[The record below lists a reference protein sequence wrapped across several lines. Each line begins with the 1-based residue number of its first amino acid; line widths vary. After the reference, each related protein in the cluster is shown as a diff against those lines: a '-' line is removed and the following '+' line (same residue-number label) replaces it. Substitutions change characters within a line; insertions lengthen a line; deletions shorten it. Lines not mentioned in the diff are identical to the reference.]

1 MITLKKKK
9 MTKRLSAAVLSL
21 VIILYQLVGTAP
33 FTLGL
38 TAFAAEATTNIPLR
52 RLNGSGKAFIY
63 HSFNETTKFTAGN
76 TYAFLDGIYSAD
88 DAVSALGAGAIL
100 KILSKEPSGA
110 KYGSEYYIQKK
121 YGSDAAVKA
130 YVAVETPGKDFD
142 FCPNGGLYQVPNT
155 ANPTEYRYFCW
166 KGGAYNC
173 GPYYAYT
180 YVEESVVS
188 DNVTA
193 SLKNI
198 ENQGSQNS
206 KDYTVTVTYDGN
218 KKKVLDHGSYKVK
231 FTSPDKV
238 TIIVSDSVGNSI
250 TANFQSPLA
259 VRYDGN
265 CENAL
270 NVPSAQTAWKGESNK
285 LSSALPTRLGYSFVN
300 WKDSNTGKTY
310 SAGQSFTPESS
321 LRLLAQWKDSQ
332 APVIGYTPTQV
343 MTGDSDETVKK
354 AVLEVLTVTDNE
366 PVSECTITVTLPAG
380 FTKTAGTKNAK
391 VTVKDK
397 AGNTST
403 KACSVYVSSYVD
415 ISKPVF
421 TASSKN
427 LTATLNNP
435 GTDKITESGF
445 VWGVMNSPS
454 LKINN
459 GNEKTATAV
468 SNAGGKISVTASNLQ
483 KGVTYYARAYI
494 TADNITYYSE
504 EITIGLGLPAYGT
517 FTVKNNGDN
526 TFTIIRSGGTEG
538 QQLVYFRTVNGSAVG
553 GTHFTHTFGYW
564 TFKDGE
570 TSKKVTVTE
579 KSANTAY
586 TGKSATAYS
595 NADRTYSLEIY
606 RVDGGGSL
614 DDDQDKI
621 KAKRTMKN
629 TSSYKVD
636 RSVYNE
642 TKGTT
647 VSVDNEKKYVV
658 DRSGGS
664 KGDLYWKNN
673 RGYNTKYN
681 QDNFNTN
688 FNVSSIH
695 KSSAAYIKATA
706 QTYLYRYTMNVTE
719 EEDCYEQAWMGTHEP
734 DNAHSDKKCAGD
746 YTKKPVSLTDKNAGS
761 AIWTAVFLAAQGY
774 KNITKNFPST
784 SIDKSEDKGSLSN
797 KVYACNSSNA
807 IVSEDGKTYAKIPI
821 ADTVYNFFAA
831 TGSDEDRW
839 RVENFT
845 DYIKIC
851 DSVEPQLIAVGP
863 MAGGTYKIGDKF
875 TVSLIFDE
883 IVDSRNSTNIKN
895 VKVNTTWGTADYAG
909 GADTNVIYFTGTV
922 AENASEKLL
931 KVNSITNPN
940 YIKDMC
946 NSTTTKAT
954 ASKSGTTNAELDAS
968 VPNFT
973 VTANGITNGTGKATV
988 TVNADKT
995 KTNKMSYAW
1004 SDSSTAPT
1012 SGWVELSDSELSSA
1026 KSTSGLSLSIRKEA
1040 GSGKSNGKWYLHV
1053 KAVYSTT
1060 GASAYKNA
1068 CLDFGTAASPALG
1081 SKPPT
1086 LTAKADNTNW
1096 AASRNISISA
1106 TGAQS
1111 LKYRKSDAASWTT
1124 LSTTATGV
1132 TVYKNGYYTFLLSSG
1147 DVTVTKTVSV
1157 EKIDRESPTAS
1168 IGEPTSNSK
1177 ESPKS
1182 GVYTKIELPIT
1193 YADTGSGVKTVHY
1206 KWTNSTAAPSSWLT
1220 LVTGKTTVTYTASE
1234 STATV
1239 KYLHIKV
1246 SDNVNYTCTTYSSP
1260 FKVISEAAVKN
1271 HTPTITVT
1279 GAPTKWTN
1287 DTATLTWQLSKYA
1300 GKNYE
1305 VILPDGK
1312 KSSETSGEVWAR
1324 QNGDY
1329 TVTVRDLDYGGE
1341 NSASVTVDKLDF
1353 TSPAVTVSGGND
1365 GWTNTDQTLTISAS
1379 DTQSGVGKKWYK
1391 IVSSTDEI
1399 PTEGLTELTG
1409 NTIKLSEE
1417 GRYYLY
1423 YKIYDNA
1430 GDTELDREANKTEGF
1445 KAVLIDKTAP
1455 AVSIGEYSANAGITV
1470 TAADIT
1476 SKLASLSYRIGN
1488 GAEIPI
1494 TLTNGQIEKVFTI
1507 TDLPAG
1513 NNEITVT
1520 ATDNS
1525 GLCTT
1530 IVKKVHVEI
1539 VSVEITWGA
1548 MEFTYSE
1555 GTWNAK
1561 AHTYEGVGWEPDKT
1575 DGNKIA
1581 VRNSGETAVN
1591 VSYSYTPANSAVM
1604 GGITDKVSMITA
1616 PIALNASEEK
1626 SAWLIL
1632 NGKPNK
1638 TINKD
1643 ILGSVTVTLGGN

>member
-1 MITLKKKK
+1 MLTLKKKE

-21 VIILYQLVGTAP
+21 VIILYQFIGTAP

-52 RLNGSGKAFIY
+52 RIDGSGKAFIY
-63 HSFNETTKFTAGN
+63 HSFNETTEFTEGE
-76 TYAFLDGIYSAD
+76 TYAFLDGVYGAEN
-88 DAVSALGAGAIL
+88 AVSALGAGAIL
-100 KILSKEPSGA
+100 KILSKEPNGA

-121 YGSDAAVKA
+121 YGSSAKA
-130 YVAVETPGKDFD
+130 KVYVAVKTPGKDFD

-155 ANPTEYRYFCW
+155 AKPTEYRYFCW

-180 YVEESVVS
+180 YTEESVVS

-198 ENQGSQNS
+198 ENQGSQNPE
-206 KDYTVTVTYDGN
+206 DYTVTITYDGN
-218 KKKVLDHGSYKVK
+218 KKKVLDNGSYKVK

-265 CENAL
+265 SENAL
-270 NVPSAQTAWKGESNK
+270 NVPSVQTAWKNESSNI
-285 LSSALPTRLGYSFVN
+285 SSAKPTLSGYSFIN
-300 WKDSNTGKTY
+300 WKDSDTSKTY
-310 SAGQSFTPESS
+310 TAGQSFTPASS
-321 LRLLAQWKDSQ
+321 MRLLAQWKDIL
-332 APVIGYTPTQV
+332 APVIDYTPAQV

-354 AVLEVLTVTDNE
+354 AVLDAITVTDNE
-366 PVSECTITVTLPAG
+366 PVSECTITVTLPAN
-380 FTKTAGTKNAK
+380 FTKTAGNKNAT

-397 AGNTST
+397 AGNTAT
-403 KACSVYVSSYVD
+403 KECSVYVSSYVD

-421 TASSKN
+421 TASTKN

-435 GTDKITESGF
+435 GTDTITESGF

-454 LKINN
+454 LKVNN

-494 TADNITYYSE
+494 TAGGVTYYSE
-504 EITIGLGLPAYGT
+504 EITVGLGLPAYGT
-517 FTVKNNGDN
+517 FTVKNNEDN

-538 QQLVYFRTVNGSAVG
+538 KQTVYYRTVNGSAVG
-553 GTHFTHTFGYW
+553 GTHFRHLYGSW
-564 TFKDGE
+564 TFNDGE
-570 TSKKVTVTE
+570 TSKNVPIDEFGTNEKYTE
-579 KSANTAY
+579 NSTTY
-586 TGKSATAYS
+586 PATAYS

-606 RVDGGGSL
+606 KVDGGGSL
-614 DDDQDKI
+614 GSTTS
-621 KAKRTMKN
+621 AVRTMKN
-629 TSSYKVD
+629 NSRYKVD

-647 VSVDNEKKYVV
+647 VTVADDKKYVV

-664 KGDLYWKNN
+664 EGDLYWKNN
-673 RGYNTKYN
+673 RGYNKNYN
-681 QDNFNTN
+681 QDNFNTS
-688 FNVSSIH
+688 FNVSGIH
-695 KSSAAYIKATA
+695 KSSASYIKATA

-734 DNAHSDKKCAGD
+734 DNAHSDTKCGGD

-774 KNITKNFPST
+774 KNVTKNFPST
-784 SIDKSEDKGSLSN
+784 SIDKNEDKGSLSN
-797 KVYACNSSNA
+797 KVYACNSSDD

-821 ADTVYNFFAA
+821 ADTVYNFFSA
-831 TGSDEDRW
+831 TGSGKDIW

-851 DSVEPQLIAVGP
+851 DSVEPQLIAVAP
-863 MAGGTYKIGDKF
+863 MEYRAIYKTGDTF
-875 TVSLIFDE
+875 VVSLIFDE
-883 IVDSRNSTNIKN
+883 IVDSKNSTNLSS
-895 VKVNTTWGTADYAG
+895 VKVNTSWGTASYAG
-909 GADTNVIYFTGTV
+909 GADTNVLYFTGTV
-922 AENASEKLL
+922 ASNASGNL
-931 KVNSITNPN
+931 KVNSITNPS

-954 ASKSGTTNAELDAS
+954 ASGSGTTDAKLDTS
-968 VPNFT
+968 IPNFT

-995 KTNKMSYAW
+995 KTTGMSYAW
-1004 SDSSTAPT
+1004 SDSATAPT
-1012 SGWVELSDSELSSA
+1012 SGWVELSSSELNSA
-1026 KSTSGLSLSIRKEA
+1026 KSTSGLSLSIRKDP

-1053 KAVYSTT
+1053 KGVYNTT
-1060 GASAYKNA
+1060 GASGYKSAY
-1068 CLDFGTAASPALG
+1068 LDFGTAASPASG
-1081 SKPPT
+1081 STSPT
-1086 LTAKADNTNW
+1086 LTVTADNTNW
-1096 AASRNISISA
+1096 AKSRKISISA
-1106 TGAQS
+1106 TGAQA

-1124 LSTTATGV
+1124 LSTTANSV
-1132 TVYKNGYYTFLLSSG
+1132 TVNKNGYYTFLLTAD

-1157 EKIDRESPTAS
+1157 ERIDLESPTAS
-1168 IGEPTSNSK
+1168 IGEPTNNSK

-1182 GVYTKIELPIT
+1182 GVYTEIELPIT
-1193 YADTGSGVKTVHY
+1193 YADAGSGVKTVQY
-1206 KWTNSTAAPSSWLT
+1206 KWTDSTATPSSWDT
-1220 LVTGKTTVTYTASE
+1220 GTGKTAVTYTASE
-1234 STATV
+1234 STAAD

-1246 SDNVNYTCTTYSSP
+1246 SDNVGYSYTTCSSP
-1260 FKVISEAAVKN
+1260 FKVISETAVKN
-1271 HTPTITVT
+1271 HTPTITIT

-1287 DTATLTWQLSKYA
+1287 DTATLTWQLSNYE

-1312 KSSETSGEVWAR
+1312 TSSETSGEVWAR

-1329 TVTVRDLDYGGE
+1329 TVTVRDLEYGGE
-1341 NSASVTVDKLDF
+1341 NTATVKVVYIDTL
-1353 TSPAVTVSGGND
+1353 SPTVTVSGGNN
-1365 GWTNTDQTLTISAS
+1365 GWTNTDQTLTITAS

-1391 IVSSTDEI
+1391 IVENTKKI

-1409 NTIKLSEE
+1409 NTITLSKE

-1455 AVSIGEYSANAGITV
+1455 AVSFGEYSANAGITV
-1470 TAADIT
+1470 TATDIT

-1488 GAEIPI
+1488 GTEIPI

-1513 NNEITVT
+1513 DSEITVT
-1520 ATDNS
+1520 ATDNA

-1530 IVKKVHVEI
+1530 LSKSVHVEI
-1539 VSVEITWGA
+1539 VSVEITWNA
-1548 MEFTYSE
+1548 LEFTYSD

-1561 AHTYEGVGWEPDKT
+1561 SHTYEGVSWKPNNT
-1575 DGNKIA
+1575 DSNKIA
-1581 VRNSGETAVN
+1581 VKNSGETAVS
-1591 VSYSYTPANSAVM
+1591 VTYSYTPSNSAVS
-1604 GGITDKVSMITA
+1604 GSFTDGIAPITA
-1616 PIALNASEEK
+1616 PIALNVSEEK
-1626 SAWLIL
+1626 STWLIL
-1632 NGKPNK
+1632 NGKPDK
-1638 TINKD
+1638 TINND
-1643 ILGSVTVTLGGN
+1643 LLGSVTVTIGGN

>member
-1 MITLKKKK
+1 MVTLKKKK

-100 KILSKEPSGA
+100 KTLSKEPSGA
-110 KYGSEYYIQKK
+110 KHGSEYYIQKK
-121 YGSDAAVKA
+121 YGSGAAVKA

-142 FCPNGGLYQVPNT
+142 FCPYGGLYQVPNT
-155 ANPTEYRYFCW
+155 SNPTEYRYFCW

-238 TIIVSDSVGNSI
+238 TIVISDSVGNSI
-250 TANFQSPLA
+250 TANFRSPLA

-270 NVPSAQTAWKGESNK
+270 NVPYAQTAWKNESSNI
-285 LSSALPTRLGYSFVN
+285 SSVKPTRLGYSFIN
-300 WKDSNTGKTY
+300 WKDSDTGKTY
-310 SAGQSFTPESS
+310 SAGQSFTPASS
-321 LRLLAQWKDSQ
+321 MRLLAQWKDVQ

-343 MTGDSDETVKK
+343 MTGDSDEAVKK
-354 AVLEVLTVTDNE
+354 AVLDAITVTDNE
-366 PVSECTITVTLPAG
+366 PVSECTITVTLTAG

-415 ISKPVF
+415 ISKPLF
-421 TASSKN
+421 TASTKN

-435 GTDKITESGF
+435 GTDTVNESGF

-459 GNEKTATAV
+459 GNVKTATAV

-494 TADNITYYSE
+494 TAGGVTYYSE
-504 EITIGLGLPAYGT
+504 EITVGLGLPAYGT
-517 FTVKNNGDN
+517 FTVNNNGDN

-586 TGKSATAYS
+586 TEKSATAYS

-614 DDDQDKI
+614 GSTTSAI
-621 KAKRTMKN
+621 RTMKN
-629 TSSYKVD
+629 NSSYKVNRD
-636 RSVYNE
+636 YYTRERNFASFDEETTRGDYDTDKLGWYNGKTGSAASRTITVDVPDLNADYWKNTATGLLYCMQVQIKE
-642 TKGTT
+642 EADGYQHIQITPGSSINTEFYPYQGDYKGFTNFNDMNPAAYAMT
-647 VSVDNEKKYVV
+647 LEH
-658 DRSGGS
+658 GGS
-664 KGDLYWKNN
+664 KKLSNYL
-673 RGYNTKYN
+673 
-681 QDNFNTN
+681 
-688 FNVSSIH
+688 
-695 KSSAAYIKATA
+695 
-706 QTYLYRYTMNVTE
+706 TYT
-719 EEDCYEQAWMGTHEP
+719 
-734 DNAHSDKKCAGD
+734 
-746 YTKKPVSLTDKNAGS
+746 
-761 AIWTAVFLAAQGY
+761 
-774 KNITKNFPST
+774 FPSQVPNT
-784 SIDKSEDKGSLSN
+784 GNPRSTTNEYVKSGYGDNTGLIFPVTQEKISIGYSASG
-797 KVYACNSSNA
+797 
-807 IVSEDGKTYAKIPI
+807 
-821 ADTVYNFFAA
+821 
-831 TGSDEDRW
+831 TGSDKWKEKE
-839 RVENFT
+839 ENHFIQLLDT
-845 DYIKIC
+845 Q
-851 DSVEPQLIAVGP
+851 EPQFVAVAP
-863 MAGGTYKIGDKF
+863 MSGGVYKIGDKF

-895 VKVNTTWGTADYAG
+895 VKVNTTWGTASYAG
-909 GADTNVIYFTGTV
+909 GADTNVLYFTGTV
-922 AENASEKLL
+922 LENASGNLI
-931 KVNSITNPN
+931 VNSITNPS

-946 NSTTTKAT
+946 NSTTTKST
-954 ASKSGTTNAELDAS
+954 ASGSGTTNAKLDTS
-968 VPNFT
+968 IPNFT
-973 VTANGITNGTGKATV
+973 VKSNGITNGTGKATV

-1004 SDSSTAPT
+1004 SDLSTAPT

-1026 KSTSGLSLSIRKEA
+1026 KSTSGLSLSIRKKA

-1068 CLDFGTAASPALG
+1068 CLDFGTAASPASG

-1086 LTAKADNTNW
+1086 LTVKADNTNW
-1096 AASRNISISA
+1096 ASSRNISISA

-1132 TVYKNGYYTFLLSSG
+1132 TVYKNGYYTFLLTAD

-1168 IGEPTSNSK
+1168 IGELTSDSIQ
-1177 ESPKS
+1177 SPKS
-1182 GVYTKIELPIT
+1182 GVYTKIVLPIT
-1193 YADTGSGVKTVHY
+1193 YADAGSGVKTVQY

-1220 LVTGKTTVTYTASE
+1220 LVIGKTTVTYTASE

-1287 DTATLTWQLSKYA
+1287 DTATLTWQLSKSA

-1312 KSSETSGEVWAR
+1312 ITSDTSGEVWAR

-1353 TSPAVTVSGGND
+1353 TSPAVTVTGGND

-1391 IVSSTDEI
+1391 IVSSTDEV

-1409 NTIKLSEE
+1409 NKITLSKE
-1417 GRYYLY
+1417 GRYYIY

-1455 AVSIGEYSANAGITV
+1455 TVSFGEYSANAGITV
-1470 TAADIT
+1470 TATDIT

-1520 ATDNS
+1520 ATDNA

-1561 AHTYEGVGWEPDKT
+1561 AHSYDGVGWEPDKT

-1581 VRNSGETAVN
+1581 VRNSGETE
-1591 VSYSYTPANSAVM
+1591 VSVTYSYTPSNRAVS
-1604 GGITDKVSMITA
+1604 GSFIDGTTPITA
-1616 PIALNASEEK
+1616 PIVLNISEEK
-1626 SAWLIL
+1626 STWLIL
-1632 NGKPNK
+1632 NGKPNE
-1638 TINKD
+1638 TINND
-1643 ILGSVTVTLGGN
+1643 LLGSVTVTIGGN

>member
-1 MITLKKKK
+1 MIKFKKKK

-38 TAFAAEATTNIPLR
+38 TAFAAESTANIPLR
-52 RLNGSGKAFIY
+52 RLDGSGKAFIY
-63 HSFNETTKFTAGN
+63 HSFNETTEFTEGE
-76 TYAFLDGIYSAD
+76 TYAFLDGVYSAE

-100 KILSKEPSGA
+100 KILSKEPN
-110 KYGSEYYIQKK
+110 GSERYIKRK
-121 YGSDAAVKA
+121 YTDDATVKA
-130 YVAVETPGKDFD
+130 YVAVKTPGKDFD

-155 ANPTEYRYFCW
+155 AKPTEYRYFCW

-173 GPYYAYT
+173 GPYYAYN
-180 YVEESVVS
+180 YIEESVVS

-198 ENQGSQNS
+198 ENQGSQNPE
-206 KDYTVTVTYDGN
+206 DYTVTITYDGN
-218 KKKVLDHGSYKVK
+218 KKKVLDNGSYKVK

-265 CENAL
+265 SENAL
-270 NVPSAQTAWKGESNK
+270 NVPSAQTAWKNESSNI
-285 LSSALPTRLGYSFVN
+285 SSVKPTRLGYSFVS
-300 WKDSNTGKTY
+300 WKDSDTSKTY
-310 SAGQSFTPESS
+310 LAGQSFTTASS
-321 LRLLAQWKDSQ
+321 MRLLAQWKDIQ

-343 MTGDSDETVKK
+343 MTGDSEETVKK
-354 AVLEVLTVTDNE
+354 AVLDAITVTDNE
-366 PVSECTITVTLPAG
+366 PVSECTITVTLPAN
-380 FTKTAGTKNAK
+380 FTKTAGNKNAT

-397 AGNTST
+397 AGNTAT
-403 KACSVYVSSYVD
+403 KECSVYVSSYVD

-421 TASSKN
+421 TASTKN

-454 LKINN
+454 LKVNN
-459 GNEKTATAV
+459 GNVKTTTAV
-468 SNAGGKISVTASNLQ
+468 STAGGKISVTASNLQ

-494 TADNITYYSE
+494 TAGGVTYYSE
-504 EITIGLGLPAYGT
+504 EITVGLGLPAYGT

-526 TFTIIRSGGTEG
+526 TFTITRSGGTEG
-538 QQLVYFRTVNGSAVG
+538 QQTVYYRTVNGSAVG
-553 GTHFTHTFGYW
+553 GTHFKHDSG
-564 TFKDGE
+564 
-570 TSKKVTVTE
+570 KKIFDAGANSINITITE
-579 KSANTAY
+579 YGTNKAY
-586 TGKSATAYS
+586 SGKSATAYS

-614 DDDQDKI
+614 GSTTS
-621 KAKRTMKN
+621 ATRTMKN

-647 VSVDNEKKYVV
+647 VTVDDDKKYVV

-673 RGYNTKYN
+673 RGYNKNYN
-681 QDNFNTN
+681 QDNFNTS
-688 FNVSSIH
+688 FNVSGIH

-734 DNAHSDKKCAGD
+734 DNAHSDTKCGGD
-746 YTKKPVSLTDKNAGS
+746 YTKNPVSLTDKNAGS
-761 AIWTAVFLAAQGY
+761 AIWTAVFLAAQGHE
-774 KNITKNFPST
+774 NVTKNFPST
-784 SIDKSEDKGSLSN
+784 SIDKNEDTGKLSN
-797 KVYACNSSNA
+797 KVYACNSSGA

-831 TGSDEDRW
+831 TGSNEDRW

-851 DSVEPQLIAVGP
+851 DSVEPQLIAVAP

-883 IVDSRNSTNIKN
+883 IVDSKNSTNLSSVE
-895 VKVNTTWGTADYAG
+895 VKTSWGTAKYIG
-909 GADTNVIYFTGTV
+909 GADTNVLYFEGEV
-922 AENASEKLL
+922 APNASEKLN
-931 KVNSITNPN
+931 VNRITNPS

-946 NSTTTKAT
+946 DSTGSEPT
-954 ASKSGTTNAELDAS
+954 ASSSGTTTAIADTYM
-968 VPNFT
+968 PNFT
-973 VTANGITNGTGKATV
+973 VKSNGITNGTGKATV
-988 TVNADKT
+988 TVNDVKSNT
-995 KTNKMSYAW
+995 SRMSYAW
-1004 SDSSTAPT
+1004 SDLDTPPT
-1012 SGWVELSDSELSSA
+1012 SGWVELSNSELSSA
-1026 KSTSGLSLSIRKEA
+1026 KSTSGLSLSIRRDN
-1040 GSGKSNGKWYLHV
+1040 GSGKSNGKWWLHV
-1053 KAVYSTT
+1053 KAVYDKT
-1060 GASAYKNA
+1060 GATAYDNV
-1068 CLDFGTAASPALG
+1068 LFDFGTKSSPASG

-1086 LTAKADNTNW
+1086 LTVRVDNANW
-1096 AASRNISISA
+1096 ATSRNISISA
-1106 TGAQS
+1106 TGAQT
-1111 LKYRKSDAASWTT
+1111 LQYRKSDAASWTS
-1124 LSTTATGV
+1124 LNTTATSV
-1132 TVYKNGYYTFLLSSG
+1132 KVIQNGRYTFLLTAD
-1147 DVTVTKTVSV
+1147 DVTVTETVSV
-1157 EKIDRESPTAS
+1157 ERIDLESPTAS
-1168 IGEPTSNSK
+1168 IGEPTNNSK

-1182 GVYTKIELPIT
+1182 GVYTKIVLPIT
-1193 YADTGSGVKTVHY
+1193 YADTGSGVKTVQY
-1206 KWTNSTAAPSSWLT
+1206 KWTDSTATPSSWST
-1220 LVTGKTTVTYTASE
+1220 LGTGASTVTYTASE
-1234 STATV
+1234 SKAAD

-1246 SDNVNYTCTTYSSP
+1246 SDNVGYSYTTCSSP
-1260 FKVISEAAVKN
+1260 FKVISETAVKN
-1271 HTPTITVT
+1271 HTPTITIT

-1287 DTATLTWQLSKYA
+1287 DTATLTWQLSNYS

-1312 KSSETSGEVWAR
+1312 TSSETSGEVWAR

-1329 TVTVRDLDYGGE
+1329 TVTVRDLEYGGE
-1341 NSASVTVDKLDF
+1341 NTATVKVVYIDTL
-1353 TSPAVTVSGGND
+1353 SPAVTISGESD
-1365 GWTNTDQTLTISAS
+1365 GWTNTNQTLTISAS

-1391 IVSSTDEI
+1391 IVKNTNEI
-1399 PTEGLTELTG
+1399 PTKGLTELTG
-1409 NTIKLSEE
+1409 NTITLSEE

-1455 AVSIGEYSANAGITV
+1455 AVSFGEYSASAGITV
-1470 TAADIT
+1470 TAMDIT
-1476 SKLASLSYRIGN
+1476 SKLASLSYRIEN
-1488 GAEIPI
+1488 GTEIPI
-1494 TLTNGQIEKVFTI
+1494 TLTNGQTDKVFTI

-1513 NNEITVT
+1513 DSEITVT
-1520 ATDNS
+1520 ATDNA
-1525 GLCTT
+1525 GLCTMLT
-1530 IVKKVHVEI
+1530 KSVHVEI
-1539 VSVEITWGA
+1539 VSVEITWNA
-1548 MEFTYSE
+1548 LEFTYSD

-1561 AHTYEGVGWEPDKT
+1561 SHTYEGVGWKPNNT
-1575 DGNKIA
+1575 DSNKIA
-1581 VRNSGETAVN
+1581 VKNSGETAVS
-1591 VSYSYTPANSAVM
+1591 VTYSYTPSNSAVS
-1604 GGITDKVSMITA
+1604 GSFTDGITPITA
-1616 PIALNASEEK
+1616 PIALNVSEEK
-1626 SAWLIL
+1626 STWLIL

-1638 TINKD
+1638 AINNGL
-1643 ILGSVTVTLGGN
+1643 LGSVTVTIGGN

>member
-1 MITLKKKK
+1 MVTLKKKK

-173 GPYYAYT
+173 GPYYAYNYT
-180 YVEESVVS
+180 EESVVS

-238 TIIVSDSVGNSI
+238 TIVISDSVGNSI
-250 TANFQSPLA
+250 TANFRSPLA

-270 NVPSAQTAWKGESNK
+270 NVPYAQTAWKNESSNI
-285 LSSALPTRLGYSFVN
+285 SSVKPTRLGYSFIN
-300 WKDSNTGKTY
+300 WKDSDTGKTY
-310 SAGQSFTPESS
+310 SAGQSFTPASS
-321 LRLLAQWKDSQ
+321 MRLLAQWKDVQ

-343 MTGDSDETVKK
+343 MTGDSDEAVKK
-354 AVLEVLTVTDNE
+354 AVLDAITVTDNE
-366 PVSECTITVTLPAG
+366 PVSECTITVTLPAN

-415 ISKPVF
+415 ISKPLF
-421 TASSKN
+421 TASTKN

-435 GTDKITESGF
+435 GTDTVTESGF

-454 LKINN
+454 LTVNN
-459 GNEKTATAV
+459 GKKKTTTAV
-468 SNAGGKISVTASNLQ
+468 NTVGGKISVAADNLQ

-494 TADNITYYSE
+494 TAGGVTYYSE

-538 QQLVYFRTVNGSAVG
+538 KQIVYYRTVNGSAVG
-553 GTHFTHTFGYW
+553 GTHFRHLYGSW
-564 TFKDGE
+564 TFNDGE
-570 TSKKVTVTE
+570 TSKNVPIDEFGTNK
-579 KSANTAY
+579 KYADY
-586 TGKSATAYS
+586 PATAYS

-606 RVDGGGSL
+606 KVDGGGSL
-614 DDDQDKI
+614 GSKTS
-621 KAKRTMKN
+621 AVRTMKN
-629 TSSYKVD
+629 NSSYKVNRD
-636 RSVYNE
+636 YYTRERNFASFDEETTRGDYDTDKLGWYNGKTGSAASRTITVDVPDLNADYWKNTATGLLYCMQVQIKE
-642 TKGTT
+642 EEDGYQHIQITPGSSINTEFYPYKGDYKGFTNFNDMNPAAYAMT
-647 VSVDNEKKYVV
+647 LEH
-658 DRSGGS
+658 GGS
-664 KGDLYWKNN
+664 KKLRNYL
-673 RGYNTKYN
+673 
-681 QDNFNTN
+681 
-688 FNVSSIH
+688 
-695 KSSAAYIKATA
+695 
-706 QTYLYRYTMNVTE
+706 TYT
-719 EEDCYEQAWMGTHEP
+719 
-734 DNAHSDKKCAGD
+734 
-746 YTKKPVSLTDKNAGS
+746 
-761 AIWTAVFLAAQGY
+761 
-774 KNITKNFPST
+774 FPSQVPNT
-784 SIDKSEDKGSLSN
+784 GNPRSTTNEYVKSGYGDNTGLIFPVTQEKISIGYSASG
-797 KVYACNSSNA
+797 
-807 IVSEDGKTYAKIPI
+807 
-821 ADTVYNFFAA
+821 
-831 TGSDEDRW
+831 TGSDKWKEKE
-839 RVENFT
+839 ENHFIQLLDT
-845 DYIKIC
+845 Q
-851 DSVEPQLIAVGP
+851 EPQFVAVAP
-863 MAGGTYKIGDKF
+863 MSGGVYKIGDKF

-883 IVDSRNSTNIKN
+883 IVDSQNSTNISS
-895 VKVNTTWGTADYAG
+895 VKVNTSWGTAVYSG
-909 GADTNVIYFTGTV
+909 GANTNVLYFSGTV
-922 AENASEKLL
+922 AANASGNLA
-931 KVNSITNPN
+931 VNSITNPS

-954 ASKSGTTNAELDAS
+954 ASGSGTTNAKLDTS
-968 VPNFT
+968 IPNFT
-973 VTANGITNGTGKATV
+973 VKSNGITNGTGKATV
-988 TVNADKT
+988 TVNADKA
-995 KTNKMSYAW
+995 KTTGMSYAW
-1004 SDSSTAPT
+1004 SDLSTAPT
-1012 SGWVELSDSELSSA
+1012 SGWVELSNSELSSA
-1026 KSTSGLSLSIRKEA
+1026 KSTSGLPLSIRKKA

-1053 KAVYSTT
+1053 KAVYNTT
-1060 GASAYKNA
+1060 GASAYKYTY
-1068 CLDFGTAASPALG
+1068 LDFGTAASPASG

-1086 LTAKADNTNW
+1086 LTVKADNTNW

-1132 TVYKNGYYTFLLSSG
+1132 TVYKNGYYTFLLTAD

-1168 IGEPTSNSK
+1168 IGELTSDSIQ
-1177 ESPKS
+1177 SPKS
-1182 GVYTKIELPIT
+1182 GVYTKIVLPIT
-1193 YADTGSGVKTVHY
+1193 YADAGSGVKTVQY

-1260 FKVISEAAVKN
+1260 FKVISETAVKN

-1300 GKNYE
+1300 GKNFE

-1312 KSSETSGEVWAR
+1312 ITSDTSGEVWAR

-1353 TSPAVTVSGGND
+1353 TSPTVTISGGKD

-1399 PTEGLTELTG
+1399 PTEGLTDLTG
-1409 NTIKLSEE
+1409 NKITLSKE
-1417 GRYYLY
+1417 GRYYIY

-1430 GDTELDREANKTEGF
+1430 GDTDLDREANKTEGF
-1445 KAVLIDKTAP
+1445 KLIQIDKTAP
-1455 AVSIGEYSANAGITV
+1455 AVSFGEYSANAGITV
-1470 TAADIT
+1470 TAMDIT

-1488 GAEIPI
+1488 GTEIPI

-1507 TDLPAG
+1507 NDLPAG
-1513 NNEITVT
+1513 DNKITVT
-1520 ATDNS
+1520 ATDNA
-1525 GLCTT
+1525 GLSTT
-1530 IVKKVHVEI
+1530 LFKTVHVEI
-1539 VSVEITWGA
+1539 VSVEITWNA
-1548 MEFTYSE
+1548 LEFTYSD
-1555 GTWNAK
+1555 GTWNANT
-1561 AHTYEGVGWEPDKT
+1561 HSYEGAGWKPDKT

-1581 VRNSGETAVN
+1581 VRNSGETE
-1591 VSYSYTPANSAVM
+1591 VSVTYSYTPSNRAVS
-1604 GGITDKVSMITA
+1604 GSFIDGTTPITA
-1616 PIALNASEEK
+1616 PIALNVSEEK

-1632 NGKPNK
+1632 NGKPNE
-1638 TINKD
+1638 TINND
-1643 ILGSVTVTLGGN
+1643 LLGSVTVTIGGN

>member
-1 MITLKKKK
+1 MVTLKKKK

-38 TAFAAEATTNIPLR
+38 TAFAAEAATNIPLR
-52 RLNGSGKAFIY
+52 RLVGSGKAFIY
-63 HSFNETTKFTAGN
+63 HSFKETTEFTEGE

-100 KILSKEPSGA
+100 KILSKEPN
-110 KYGSEYYIQKK
+110 GSERYIKRK
-121 YGSDAAVKA
+121 YTDKATVKA
-130 YVAVETPGKDFD
+130 YVAVKTPGKDFD

-155 ANPTEYRYFCW
+155 SNPTEYRYFCW

-173 GPYYAYT
+173 GPYYAYNYT
-180 YVEESVVS
+180 EESVVS

-193 SLKNI
+193 SLNNI
-198 ENQGSQNS
+198 ENQGSQNPE
-206 KDYTVTVTYDGN
+206 DYTVTVTYDGN
-218 KKKVLDHGSYKVK
+218 KKKVLDRGSYSVK

-270 NVPSAQTAWKGESNK
+270 NVPSAQTAWKNESSNI
-285 LSSALPTRLGYSFVN
+285 SSVKPTRLGYSFVN
-300 WKDSNTGKTY
+300 WKGSDTSKTY
-310 SAGQSFTPESS
+310 LAGQSFTTASS
-321 LRLLAQWKDSQ
+321 MRLLAQWKDVQ

-354 AVLEVLTVTDNE
+354 AVLDAITVTDNE
-366 PVSECTITVTLPAG
+366 PVSECTITVTLPAN

-397 AGNTST
+397 AGNTAT

-421 TASSKN
+421 TASTKN

-435 GTDKITESGF
+435 GTDTVTESGF

-459 GNEKTATAV
+459 GNGKTTTAV

-494 TADNITYYSE
+494 TAGGVTYYSE
-504 EITIGLGLPAYGT
+504 EITVGLGLPAYGT

-614 DDDQDKI
+614 GSPTSAI
-621 KAKRTMKN
+621 RTMKN
-629 TSSYKVD
+629 NSSYKVNRD
-636 RSVYNE
+636 YYTRERNFASFDEETTRGDYDTDKLGWYNGKTGSAASRTITVDVPDLNADYWKNTATGLLYCMQVQIKE
-642 TKGTT
+642 EEDGYQHIQITPGSSINTEFYPYKGDYKGFTNFNDMNPAAYAMT
-647 VSVDNEKKYVV
+647 LEH
-658 DRSGGS
+658 GGS
-664 KGDLYWKNN
+664 KKLRNYL
-673 RGYNTKYN
+673 
-681 QDNFNTN
+681 
-688 FNVSSIH
+688 
-695 KSSAAYIKATA
+695 
-706 QTYLYRYTMNVTE
+706 TYT
-719 EEDCYEQAWMGTHEP
+719 
-734 DNAHSDKKCAGD
+734 
-746 YTKKPVSLTDKNAGS
+746 
-761 AIWTAVFLAAQGY
+761 
-774 KNITKNFPST
+774 FPSQVPNT
-784 SIDKSEDKGSLSN
+784 GNPRSTTNEYVKSGYGDNTGLIFPVTQEKISIGYSASG
-797 KVYACNSSNA
+797 
-807 IVSEDGKTYAKIPI
+807 
-821 ADTVYNFFAA
+821 
-831 TGSDEDRW
+831 TGSDKWKEKE
-839 RVENFT
+839 ENHFIQLLDT
-845 DYIKIC
+845 Q
-851 DSVEPQLIAVGP
+851 EPQFVAVAP
-863 MAGGTYKIGDKF
+863 MSGGVYKIGDKF

-883 IVDSRNSTNIKN
+883 IVDSQNSTNISS
-895 VKVNTTWGTADYAG
+895 VKVNTSWGTAVYSG
-909 GADTNVIYFTGTV
+909 GANTNVLYFSGTV
-922 AENASEKLL
+922 AANASGNLA
-931 KVNSITNPN
+931 VNSITNPS

-946 NSTTTKAT
+946 NSTTTKST
-954 ASKSGTTNAELDAS
+954 ASGSGTTEAKLDTS

-973 VTANGITNGTGKATV
+973 VKSNGITNGTGKATV

-1004 SDSSTAPT
+1004 SDSVTAPT
-1012 SGWVELSDSELSSA
+1012 SGWVELSSSELNSA
-1026 KSTSGLSLSIRKEA
+1026 KSTSGLSLSIRKDP

-1053 KAVYSTT
+1053 KAVYNTT
-1060 GASAYKNA
+1060 GASAYKYTY
-1068 CLDFGTAASPALG
+1068 LDFGTAASPASG

-1132 TVYKNGYYTFLLSSG
+1132 TVYKNGYYTFLLTAD

-1168 IGEPTSNSK
+1168 IGELTSDSIQ
-1177 ESPKS
+1177 SPKS
-1182 GVYTKIELPIT
+1182 GVYTKIVLPIT
-1193 YADTGSGVKTVHY
+1193 YADAGSGVKTVQY

-1220 LVTGKTTVTYTASE
+1220 LVIDKTTVTYTASE

-1312 KSSETSGEVWAR
+1312 ITSDTSGEVWAR

-1353 TSPAVTVSGGND
+1353 TSPAVTVTGGND

-1391 IVSSTDEI
+1391 IVSSTDEV

-1409 NTIKLSEE
+1409 NKITLSKE
-1417 GRYYLY
+1417 GRYYIY

-1455 AVSIGEYSANAGITV
+1455 TVSFGEYSANAGITV
-1470 TAADIT
+1470 TATDIT

-1520 ATDNS
+1520 ATDNA

-1561 AHTYEGVGWEPDKT
+1561 AHSYDGVGWEPDKT

-1581 VRNSGETAVN
+1581 VRNSGETE
-1591 VSYSYTPANSAVM
+1591 VSVTYSYTPSNRAVS
-1604 GGITDKVSMITA
+1604 GSFIDGTTPITA
-1616 PIALNASEEK
+1616 PIVLNVSEEK
-1626 SAWLIL
+1626 STWLIL
-1632 NGKPNK
+1632 NGKPNE
-1638 TINKD
+1638 TINND
-1643 ILGSVTVTLGGN
+1643 LLGSVTVTIGGN